1 METRKLIIGVGA
13 IMVVAALVAVSV
25 TLGLLAAGGSD
36 TGGEIVSASQA
47 NLANQADQQAAP
59 DNSGARRPAG
69 RVMESVID
77 DGNGP
82 VASRIEILPSP
93 DLPDRESETSGV
105 FLRRVDNSVFLGTGA
120 IELNVQIE
128 QAADGS
134 VVPSVS
140 LSSNGPEVEV
150 VITRDTVL
158 YQDVT
163 KIPGQ
168 GGVPGKAGDTTVI
181 QKVKLID
188 TLDDLKGNAELQVW
202 GTRRADRVVADIL
215 VFGIVD
221 PNLGF

>member
-1 METRKLIIGVGA
+1 METRKLFIGVGA
-13 IMVVAALVAVSV
+13 IMMVAALVAVSV
-25 TLGLLAAGGSD
+25 TLGLLASGGSD
-36 TGGEIVSASQA
+36 SDGEIVSAAPSNQ
-47 NLANQADQQAAP
+47 QAD
-59 DNSGARRPAG
+59 SGARRPAG
-69 RVMESVID
+69 RVLQTVID

-82 VASRIEILPSP
+82 VASTIEILPSP
-93 DLPDRESETSGV
+93 DLPGTESETSGV
-105 FLRRVDNSVFLGTGA
+105 FLRRVDNSVFVGTGS

-134 VVPSVS
+134 IVPSVS

-163 KIPGQ
+163 EIPGQ
-168 GGVPGKAGDTTVI
+168 GGVPGKAGDTTVT
-181 QKVKLID
+181 QQVKLID
-188 TLDDLKGNAELQVW
+188 SLDDLNGNAELQVW

>member
-1 METRKLIIGVGA
+1 METRKLVIGMGA

-36 TGGEIVSASQA
+36 SDGEIVSAAPS
-47 NLANQADQQAAP
+47 NQASQQA
-59 DNSGARRPAG
+59 DSGARRPAG
-69 RVMESVID
+69 RVMETVID

-93 DLPDRESETSGV
+93 DLPVRESETSGI
-105 FLRRVDNSVFLGTGA
+105 FLRQIDNSIFVGTGA
-120 IELNVQIE
+120 TELNVQIE

-134 VVPSVS
+134 IVPSVS

-150 VITRDTVL
+150 VITHDTVL

-163 KIPGQ
+163 EIPGQ
-168 GGVPGKAGDTTVI
+168 GGVPGKAGDTTVT
-181 QKVKLID
+181 QKVELID